1 MQVIFFMDAA
11 LTSLNCR
18 LRRTIYHGWT
28 VADSRRPAEGVMTT
42 KNPDPEVAKKAEAE
56 KRRLDEEL
64 DEALQDTFPASDPV
78 KLVQPD
84 PHAEPRDGK

>member
-1 MQVIFFMDAA
+1 
-11 LTSLNCR
+11 
-18 LRRTIYHGWT
+18 
-28 VADSRRPAEGVMTT
+28 MTT
-42 KNPDPEVAKKAEAE
+42 KNPDPEAAKKAEAE